1 MNKVQIVV
9 DSTVDLNKEHYEQ
22 YGLHVVPLNVN
33 FGEENYRDGVDI
45 TPDEVYERVKKDG
58 KLPSTA
64 AISPALFAE
73 EIKSF
78 IDKGMDV
85 VFVGIGSK
93 LSTTFQN
100 LHIAC
105 ADFSDHVF
113 PIDSNS
119 LSTGSGLLALKCAKL
134 RDEGKSAKE
143 IQEAVQPLADKLS
156 VKFVLDRLEYMRKG
170 GRCSTFAAIFG
181 TLLRIHPI
189 LKMSEG
195 KLIMSKKVRGP
206 IKLAYND
213 MINELKGDMPNV
225 DLDHVMITHAGM
237 NDEDLKYLYDEVAK
251 VVDKSRIMVTR
262 AGCVISSHCGYGC
275 VGILYI
281 KK

>member
-22 YGLHVVPLNVN
+22 YGIHVVPLNVN

-58 KLPSTA
+58 KLPATA
-64 AISPALFAE
+64 AISPALLAE
-73 EIKSF
+73 EIKPF

-119 LSTGSGLLALKCAKL
+119 LSSGSGLLALKCAKL

-213 MINELKGDMPNV
+213 MVNELKGDMPNV

>member
-9 DSTVDLNKEHYEQ
+9 DSTVDLNKEHYEE

-45 TPDEVYERVKKDG
+45 TPDQIYERVKKDG

-64 AISPALFAE
+64 AISPAILE
-73 EIKSF
+73 ETIKSF
-78 IDKGMDV
+78 VDKGMDV
-85 VFVGIGSK
+85 IFVGIGSK

-100 LHIAC
+100 LNIAC
-105 ADFSDHVF
+105 ADFKDHVF

-143 IQEAVQPLADKLS
+143 IQEEVQPLADKLS
-156 VKFVLDRLEYMRKG
+156 VKFVLDRLDYMRKG

-213 MINELKGDMPNV
+213 MVNELKGDMPNV

-237 NDEDLKYLYDEVAK
+237 NEEDLKYIYDEVAK

>member
-1 MNKVQIVV
+1 MSKVQIVV

-22 YGLHVVPLNVN
+22 FNIHVVPLNVN
-33 FGEENYRDGVDI
+33 FDEETFRDGVDI
-45 TPDEVYERVKKDG
+45 TPDEIYERVKRGG
-58 KLPSTA
+58 KLPATS
-64 AISPALFAE
+64 AISPAALE
-73 EIKSF
+73 EEVKKF
-78 IDKGMDV
+78 VDKGMEV

-100 LHIAC
+100 MNIAC
-105 ADFSDHVF
+105 VDMKDKVF
-113 PIDSNS
+113 IIDSNS

-143 IQEAVQPLADKLS
+143 IFDTVQPLAEKLS

-213 MINELKGDMPNV
+213 MVNELKGDMPNV

-237 NDEDLKYLYDEVAK
+237 NEEDLKYLYDEVAK

>member
-9 DSTVDLNKEHYEQ
+9 DSTVDLNKEHYEK

-45 TPDEVYERVKKDG
+45 TPDQVYERVKKDG

-64 AISPALFAE
+64 AISPAILE
-73 EIKSF
+73 ETLKSF
-78 IDKGMDV
+78 VDKGMDV
-85 VFVGIGSK
+85 IFVGIGSK

-100 LHIAC
+100 LNIAS
-105 ADFSDHVF
+105 ADFKDHVF

-156 VKFVLDRLEYMRKG
+156 VKFVLDRLDYMRKG

-213 MINELKGDMPNV
+213 MVNELKGDMPNV

-237 NDEDLKYLYDEVAK
+237 NEEDLKYIYDEVAK

>member
-9 DSTVDLNKEHYEQ
+9 DSTVDLNKEHYEE

-45 TPDEVYERVKKDG
+45 TPDQVYERVKKDG

-64 AISPALFAE
+64 AISPAILE
-73 EIKSF
+73 ETLKSF
-78 IDKGMDV
+78 VDKGMDV

-100 LHIAC
+100 LNIAS
-105 ADFSDHVF
+105 ADFKDHIF

-156 VKFVLDRLEYMRKG
+156 VKFVLDRLDYMRKG

-213 MINELKGDMPNV
+213 MVNELKGDMPNV
-225 DLDHVMITHAGM
+225 DLDHVMITHAGT
-237 NDEDLKYLYDEVAK
+237 NEEDLKYIYDEVAK

>member
-9 DSTVDLNKEHYEQ
+9 DSTVDLNKEHYEE

-45 TPDEVYERVKKDG
+45 TPDQVYERVKKDG

-64 AISPALFAE
+64 AISPAILE
-73 EIKSF
+73 ETIKSF
-78 IDKGMDV
+78 VDKGMDV

-100 LHIAC
+100 LNIAS
-105 ADFSDHVF
+105 ADFKDHVF

-143 IQEAVQPLADKLS
+143 IQEEVQPLADKLS
-156 VKFVLDRLEYMRKG
+156 VKFVLDRLDYMRKG

-213 MINELKGDMPNV
+213 MVNELKGDMPNV

-237 NDEDLKYLYDEVAK
+237 NEEDLKYIYDEVAK